1 MGGRWAAVSR
11 ASAAVGGVVWA
22 LVAVATLA
30 GRGVGEIGVA
40 LTLAVLVTVP
50 LGLGLVAPTEGL
62 AGVGRIY
69 RIATMGQPI
78 AALFALASFA
88 LPTGTLAGLL
98 ALPWL
103 IETAIVA
110 LVGLGRFWGHR
121 FARAEEVAIDAG
133 LGSLVVGGGWLCA
146 SRAGL
151 PLGGFSEPIVSL
163 TAAHFHYA
171 GFGALLLAGLAGRHW
186 PVAPALPRRLLRL
199 IVAGI
204 IAAIPLVALAISDL
218 LPEPPGA
225 FLLTVCLLALS
236 GVVATLVR
244 RLGSPVARGLLL
256 VSALAPLLPMA
267 LACAYTLRDPFPM
280 IGLTIPLM
288 VRFHGLVNAIGFV
301 LCGLLAWTLAGMGER
316 TAPPPRHPEGTRQGR
331 EG

>member
-1 MGGRWAAVSR
+1 M
-11 ASAAVGGVVWA
+11 VWA
-22 LVAVATLA
+22 ILAMATIA
-30 GRGVGEIGVA
+30 GRGIGEIGVA
-40 LTLAVLVTVP
+40 LTLAILVTVP
-50 LGLGLVAPTEGL
+50 LGLGLVAPTPDVAWAGRL
-62 AGVGRIY
+62 YAAGVVW
-69 RIATMGQPI
+69 QPL
-78 AALFALASFA
+78 AALCALGSFA
-88 LPTGTLAGLL
+88 LPTGALAGVL

-186 PVAPALPRRLLRL
+186 PVAPAIPRLLLRL
-199 IVAGI
+199 IVVGI
-204 IAAIPLVALAISDL
+204 IAAIPMVALAISDL

-225 FLLTVCLLALS
+225 LLLTACLVALS
-236 GVVATLVR
+236 GVMATLVGR
-244 RLGSPVARGLLL
+244 VGSPVARGLLI

-267 LACAYTLRDPFPM
+267 LACAYTLRGLFPA

-301 LCGLLAWTLAGMGER
+301 LCGLLAWTVAGGR
-316 TAPPPRHPEGTRQGR
+316 GWTSPPLPPPKR